1 MTCDKKCKRNV
12 RVQLSLFAA
21 INYMLGM
28 ATFMF
33 LLCSNSPSHMK
44 HLNDLLMDP
53 LSFVTSATEVDHD
66 DHAHH

>member
-33 LLCSNSPSHMK
+33 FLCSNSPSHMK
-44 HLNDLLMDP
+44 QLNNLLMDP
-53 LSFVTSATEVDHD
+53 VSFITGARETDHNS
-66 DHAHH
+66 HAHH